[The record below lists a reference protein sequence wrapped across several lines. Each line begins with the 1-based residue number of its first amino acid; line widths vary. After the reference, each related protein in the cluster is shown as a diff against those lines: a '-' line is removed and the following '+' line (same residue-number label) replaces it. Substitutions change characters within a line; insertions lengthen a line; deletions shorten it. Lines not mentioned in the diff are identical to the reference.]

1 MWLVNLNQAVCA
13 FFGWGWLRHAL
24 YGQFRPFWCYL
35 YGLHQLTMIALHPKH
50 IQQNRNTK
58 RCKNYLYGQYS
69 GYLLGAQ
76 TVRLY
81 MLQIVTMHAQVRY
94 RSDQVSIIWGYAT
107 LSWQGSPV
115 DVNEPDLRWERMDAE
130 GWTDTSLKVYPSF
143 WHLMTFSWVC
153 HIWAQDVRS
162 WRRFWR

>member
-13 FFGWGWLRHAL
+13 FFGRGWLRHAL

-35 YGLHQLTMIALHPKH
+35 YGLRQLTTIALHPKH
-50 IQQNRNTK
+50 IQQNKNTK
-58 RCKNYLYGQYS
+58 RCRNYLYN
-69 GYLLGAQ
+69 LIWPILRLPTWGADC
-76 TVRLY
+76 
-81 MLQIVTMHAQVRY
+81 QIVRVTNYYNAC
-94 RSDQVSIIWGYAT
+94 SSSLQVSIIWGYAT

-130 GWTDTSLKVYPSF
+130 GWTGTSLKVYPSL

-153 HIWAQDVRS
+153 HIWAQDERS